1 MRKTT
6 DINGLKDVA
15 KMMLHLPMTETEFD
29 FIVNH
34 PVFQSP
40 YWFDNEKIINI
51 KDSEEAFEKACAAY
65 EQKIDK
71 TEEPLLLMYTFRSSY
86 YLTFL
91 KFSRRFWSADDFAKA
106 LSEAWVEEENPNGDV
121 NVPVSLSEKWFK
133 GLNKKALMNPDEYET
148 YSSLPNVLEVYRGV
162 SRGSNPKGMSWT
174 YDFNKAEW
182 FANRFG
188 EGYVIRGIVNKDDIL
203 AYFSRRSES
212 EILIAA
218 KDVHEQT
225 IIHKD
230 ANVEASGICC

>member
-1 MRKTT
+1 
-6 DINGLKDVA
+6 
-15 KMMLHLPMTETEFD
+15 MMLHLPMAETEFD
-29 FIVNH
+29 FIVSH

-121 NVPVSLSEKWFK
+121 NVPVLKNGSKDLI
-133 GLNKKALMNPDEYET
+133 KK
-148 YSSLPNVLEVYRGV
+148 
-162 SRGSNPKGMSWT
+162 
-174 YDFNKAEW
+174 
-182 FANRFG
+182 
-188 EGYVIRGIVNKDDIL
+188 
-203 AYFSRRSES
+203 
-212 EILIAA
+212 
-218 KDVHEQT
+218 H
-225 IIHKD
+225 
-230 ANVEASGICC
+230 

>member
-15 KMMLHLPMTETEFD
+15 RMMLYLPITETEFD

-51 KDSEEAFEKACAAY
+51 KDSEEAFKKACTAY

-71 TEEPLLLMYTFRSSY
+71 TEEPLMLMYIFRSSY

-121 NVPVSLSEKWFK
+121 NVPVSLSAKWFRE
-133 GLNKKALMNPDEYET
+133 LDKKSLMNPDEYEI
-148 YSSLPNVLEVYRGV
+148 YSSLPKVFDVYRGV
-162 SRGSNPKGMSWT
+162 SQGRNPKGMSWT
-174 YDFNKAEW
+174 CDLGKAEW

-188 EGYVIRGIVNKDDIL
+188 NGYVIRGVARKEDVL

-225 IIHKD
+225 IIRKD
-230 ANVEASGICC
+230 TNAEASGIC

>member
-15 KMMLHLPMTETEFD
+15 RMMLYLPIAETEFD

-51 KDSEEAFEKACAAY
+51 KDSEGAFKEACAAY

-71 TEEPLLLMYTFRSSY
+71 TEEPLMLMYIFRPSY

-91 KFSRRFWSADDFAKA
+91 KFSRRFWSANDFAKV

-121 NVPVSLSEKWFK
+121 NVPVSLSAKWFK
-133 GLNKKALMNPDEYET
+133 QCPKETLMNCEEYDTYLCLPD
-148 YSSLPNVLEVYRGV
+148 SFVVYRGV
-162 SRGSNPKGMSWT
+162 AIGRNPEGMSWT
-174 YDFNKAEW
+174 RELDGAEW
-182 FANRFG
+182 FSKRFG
-188 EGYVIRGIVNKDDIL
+188 EDGYIIKGIAYKKDVL
-203 AYFSRRSES
+203 AYFSRRNES
-212 EILIAA
+212 EVLISASDVHDKIIIKNADDLIA
-218 KDVHEQT
+218 
-225 IIHKD
+225 
-230 ANVEASGICC
+230 C

>member
-51 KDSEEAFEKACAAY
+51 KDSEKAFEKACAAY

-106 LSEAWVEEENPNGDV
+106 LSEAWVEEENPN
-121 NVPVSLSEKWFK
+121 
-133 GLNKKALMNPDEYET
+133 
-148 YSSLPNVLEVYRGV
+148 
-162 SRGSNPKGMSWT
+162 
-174 YDFNKAEW
+174 
-182 FANRFG
+182 
-188 EGYVIRGIVNKDDIL
+188 
-203 AYFSRRSES
+203 
-212 EILIAA
+212 
-218 KDVHEQT
+218 
-225 IIHKD
+225 
-230 ANVEASGICC
+230 

>member
-6 DINGLKDVA
+6 DINGLRSVA

-29 FIVNH
+29 FIVSH

-91 KFSRRFWSADDFAKA
+91 LIPKYY
-106 LSEAWVEEENPNGDV
+106 V
-121 NVPVSLSEKWFK
+121 N
-133 GLNKKALMNPDEYET
+133 LM
-148 YSSLPNVLEVYRGV
+148 SQQLH
-162 SRGSNPKGMSWT
+162 
-174 YDFNKAEW
+174 
-182 FANRFG
+182 NR
-188 EGYVIRGIVNKDDIL
+188 YTK
-203 AYFSRRSES
+203 
-212 EILIAA
+212 
-218 KDVHEQT
+218 H
-225 IIHKD
+225 
-230 ANVEASGICC
+230 

>member
-15 KMMLHLPMTETEFD
+15 KMMLHLPMIETEFD

-51 KDSEEAFEKACAAY
+51 KDSETAFKKACAAY

-121 NVPVSLSEKWFK
+121 NVPVTLTAKWYK
-133 GLNKKALMNPDEYET
+133 AIDNKALMKPDEYEV
-148 YSSLPNVLEVYRGV
+148 YSSLPSVFEVYRGV
-162 SRGSNPKGMSWT
+162 SKGRNPKGMSWT
-174 YDFNKAEW
+174 YDFDKAKW

-188 EGYVIRGIVNKDDIL
+188 EGYVIRGVVNKDDVL

-225 IIHKD
+225 IIRKD
-230 ANVEASGICC
+230 ANTAASVIC

>member
-133 GLNKKALMNPDEYET
+133 GLNKKALVKIPHT
-148 YSSLPNVLEVYRGV
+148 LGCVV
-162 SRGSNPKGMSWT
+162 
-174 YDFNKAEW
+174 F
-182 FANRFG
+182 
-188 EGYVIRGIVNKDDIL
+188 
-203 AYFSRRSES
+203 
-212 EILIAA
+212 
-218 KDVHEQT
+218 
-225 IIHKD
+225 
-230 ANVEASGICC
+230 